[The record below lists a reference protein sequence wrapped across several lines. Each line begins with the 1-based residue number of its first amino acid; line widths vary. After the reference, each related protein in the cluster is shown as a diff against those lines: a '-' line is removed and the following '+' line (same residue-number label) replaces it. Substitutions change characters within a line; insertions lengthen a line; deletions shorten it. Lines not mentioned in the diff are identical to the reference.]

1 MYASF
6 GIRFSYFRHPS
17 SVTQQPTPITQQPS
31 IMKIALLGYGK
42 MGKTIE
48 KLALEK
54 GHSIVFKSMSET
66 SEGNFEEAD
75 AAIEFSSP
83 ESAVKNISKAL
94 KAGIP
99 IVSGTTGWLEKY
111 DEMVNL
117 CENRNGSFIYASNF
131 SVGVNLF
138 FSINEYAA
146 KLMAKWKDYNVSV
159 EEIHHLQKKD
169 APSGTAITIA
179 EGILKH
185 SDKKDWKL
193 DASEENTLNITAK
206 REEDV
211 KGTHIVSYDSPID
224 TISLKH
230 EAHSREGFA
239 LGAILAAEFLKDK
252 KGIFTMKDVL
262 SIQN

>member
-1 MYASF
+1 
-6 GIRFSYFRHPS
+6 
-17 SVTQQPTPITQQPS
+17 
-31 IMKIALLGYGK
+31 MKIALLGYGK

-48 KLALEK
+48 RLALEK
-54 GHSIVFKSMSET
+54 GHSIVFKSTSES

-75 AAIEFSSP
+75 VAIEFSLP
-83 ESAVKNISKAL
+83 EAAVSNISKAL
-94 KAGIP
+94 EAGIP
-99 IVSGTTGWLEKY
+99 VVSGTTGWLEKY
-111 DEMVNL
+111 DKIVKICQM
-117 CENRNGSFIYASNF
+117 RDGSFITASNF
-131 SVGVNLF
+131 SIGVNLF

-146 KLMAKWKDYNVSV
+146 KLMAPWKEYNVSV

-185 SDKKDWKL
+185 SEKKAWKL
-193 DASEENTLNITAK
+193 DTSDLSAEAEENILNITAK

-211 KGTHIVSYDSPID
+211 KGTHIVSYESKID

-230 EAHSREGFA
+230 EAHSRDGFA

-262 SIQN
+262 GLKISD

>member
-1 MYASF
+1 
-6 GIRFSYFRHPS
+6 
-17 SVTQQPTPITQQPS
+17 
-31 IMKIALLGYGK
+31 MKIALLGYGK

-54 GHSIVFKSMSET
+54 GHTIVFKSTSDSEK
-66 SEGNFEEAD
+66 GFFDEAD

-83 ESAVKNISKAL
+83 ESAVKNISRAL
-94 KAGIP
+94 EAGIP
-99 IVSGTTGWLEKY
+99 IVCGTTGWLEKH
-111 DEMVNL
+111 DEMVKL
-117 CENRNGSFIYASNF
+117 CEKRNGSFIYASNF

-138 FSINEYAA
+138 FSINDYVA
-146 KLMAKWKDYNVSV
+146 KLMAPWKEYNVSV

-193 DASEENTLNITAK
+193 NTSEENSLNITAK

-211 KGTHIVSYDSPID
+211 KGTHTVSYNSSID

-252 KGIFTMKDVL
+252 KGIFTMKNVL
-262 SIQN
+262 GIED